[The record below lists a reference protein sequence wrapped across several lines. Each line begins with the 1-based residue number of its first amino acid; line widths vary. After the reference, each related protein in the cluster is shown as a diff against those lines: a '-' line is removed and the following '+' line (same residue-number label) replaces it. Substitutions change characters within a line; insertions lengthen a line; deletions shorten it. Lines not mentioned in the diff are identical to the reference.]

1 MKGYTSLLLLFGMVA
16 CQFGEYKAPV
26 ILDKPDFEVEFFR
39 ADKALFASDSVGL
52 LAKEPFKS
60 NVDFAKVYVENIMRF
75 APLESPMLNDQVA
88 LYTQDAIWKGVQR
101 ELDSVFAVTNA
112 EEVAM
117 EGILKNVAEKLPF
130 VSVPKRVFFYN
141 SGFNVAVYPEKEF
154 LAVGL
159 EWFIGNTSEYV
170 SMLPP
175 SNYPM
180 YKKNKMVR
188 DNLVADALR
197 GFLLSSLYTPLVEEN
212 ALNTMVFYG
221 KCLFVLEQC
230 SNLSEAEVL
239 NFTESELEWA
249 KKNEDNTWK
258 RLVSEEWLFSKNQKL
273 MSQLTNN
280 GPFTPGFP
288 QDSPARLGWYTGY
301 QMVKDFANQ
310 HQDENLKFIVDAQA
324 EQILKFYKP

>member
-1 MKGYTSLLLLFGMVA
+1 MKGYTSILLLFGMVA
-16 CQFGEYKAPV
+16 CQFGEYEAPV

-39 ADKALFASDSVGL
+39 ADKALFTADSSNL
-52 LAKEPFKS
+52 LATEPFKS
-60 NVDFAKVYVENIMRF
+60 HTDFTKVYVENVMRF
-75 APLESPMLNDQVA
+75 APVNSPMLNDQVK
-88 LYTQDAIWKGVQR
+88 LYTQDAIWKGVQH
-101 ELDSVFAVTNA
+101 ELDSVFADMQSV
-112 EEVAM
+112 EDEM
-117 EGILKNVAEKLPF
+117 ENILKGIAEKLPF
-130 VSVPKRVFFYN
+130 VSVPQRVFFYN

-159 EWFIGNTSEYV
+159 EWFMGNNSEYV

-180 YKKNKMVR
+180 YKKEKMKR
-188 DNLVADALR
+188 QNLVSDALR

-230 SNLSEAEVL
+230 SKLSEAEVL
-239 NFTESELEWA
+239 NYTDDELAWASENES
-249 KKNEDNTWK
+249 NTWK

-301 QMVKDFANQ
+301 QMVKDFANE
-310 HQDENLKFIVDAQA
+310 HQNENLKFIVDAQA
-324 EQILKFYKP
+324 EKVLKFYKP